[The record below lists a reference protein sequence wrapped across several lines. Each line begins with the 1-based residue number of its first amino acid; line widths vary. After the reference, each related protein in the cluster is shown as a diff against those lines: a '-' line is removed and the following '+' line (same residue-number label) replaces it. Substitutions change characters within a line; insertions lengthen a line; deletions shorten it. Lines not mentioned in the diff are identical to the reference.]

1 MKKVLAL
8 LLAGVLV
15 LGMSMTVFA
24 SPSNETGTTTEDAA
38 AKEEVTNDL
47 DGVLDEAGVEEEAED
62 VVVSGI
68 YGANTLPESGSDGYI
83 YHTVEVEGLEKGDTA
98 YVLAFIKGEWVN
110 VTVEVLDG
118 KITAKFPEKAPYVV
132 ITDKD
137 VQPPAGD
144 GDSPKTGEAA
154 VVPVLVVVAA
164 AAAGMAVTTRRR
176 TV

>member
-38 AKEEVTNDL
+38 AKEEVTNNL
-47 DGVLDEAGVEEEAED
+47 DGVLDEAGVEEDADD
-62 VVVSGI
+62 VIISGI
-68 YGANTLPESGSDGYI
+68 FGANTLPTANSDGYI

-98 YVLAFIKGEWVN
+98 YILAYIDGEWVN
-110 VTVEVLDG
+110 VTTEIVDG
-118 KITAKFPEKAPYVV
+118 KISGKFPAAVPYVV

-137 VQPPAGD
+137 VKADVDD